1 MPKKA
6 SEAQIA
12 LHLQTLGEMPEKI
25 AALTAGMSEA
35 RLRTPPEPN
44 EWSLVEILAHVRCG
58 TDVWSYS
65 IYAMLTLESP
75 QLAHIHPREWAK
87 LQRYETL
94 SFAENLQAFTL
105 ARSNLLRILEGL
117 AFAEWERSATFT
129 GKVNTTNIFGEM
141 YRMAMHEADH
151 WQQITKTAA
160 AV

>member
-6 SEAQIA
+6 SEAQIT
-12 LHLQTLGEMPEKI
+12 LHLQTLREMPGKI

-44 EWSLVEILAHVRCG
+44 EWSLVEILAHLRSG
-58 TDVWSYS
+58 ADVWSYS

-87 LQRYETL
+87 LQRYEML
-94 SFAENLQAFTL
+94 SFAENLQTFTL
-105 ARSNLLRILEGL
+105 ARANLLRVLERL
-117 AFAEWERSATFT
+117 AVAEWERTATFT
-129 GKVNTTNIFGEM
+129 GKVNTTSIFGET

-151 WQQITKTAA
+151 WQQFVKTAA

>member
-6 SEAQIA
+6 SDAQIA
-12 LHLQTLGEMPEKI
+12 LHLQTLREMPGEI

-44 EWSLVEILAHVRCG
+44 EWSLVEILAHLRSG
-58 TDVWSYS
+58 ADVWSYS

-75 QLAHIHPREWAK
+75 QLAHIHPRAWAK
-87 LQRYETL
+87 LQCYETL

-105 ARSNLLRILEGL
+105 ARRNLLRVLERL
-117 AFAEWERSATFT
+117 AFAEWERNATFT

-151 WQQITKTAA
+151 WQQFNKTVA